1 MDANFW
7 ISKWQE
13 GQIGFHKENFNE
25 SLLKHF
31 DKLHLNKGDK
41 ILVPLC
47 GKTKDLAWL
56 YQEGLDVLGVEL
68 YEKAIE
74 AFFIE
79 NGFNNFARSVENEF
93 IKYSLPSLELLCGD
107 FFKLN
112 IQENIDAIYDRASLV
127 ALPFEMRR
135 KYAEVITKALKKGG
149 KYLLIAYSYDQEVM
163 AGPPFSVDAKEVR
176 DLYGEHFT
184 VTLLESESP
193 VIEGPRLSS
202 IPSFKQSVYLLEKLS
217 SF

>member
-13 GQIGFHKENFNE
+13 GQIGFHKENYNE

-31 DKLHLNKGDK
+31 GDLHLKKGNK

-74 AFFIE
+74 AFFVE
-79 NGFNNFARSVENEF
+79 NGFNNVTRTADDEF
-93 IKYSLPSLELLCGD
+93 IKYSVPKLELLCGD

-112 IQENIDAIYDRASLV
+112 IQEKLDAVYDRASLV
-127 ALPFEMRR
+127 ALPPEMRR
-135 KYAEVITKALKKGG
+135 TYAQVVTNALKKGG
-149 KYLLIAYSYDQEVM
+149 KYLLIVYSYDQEEM

-176 DLYGEHFT
+176 DLYGEHFS

-193 VIEGPRLSS
+193 VMEGPRLSA
-202 IPSFKQSVYLLEKLS
+202 IPSFKQSAYLLEKLS
-217 SF
+217 